1 MVAPVLFQPFP
12 RKECFHS
19 IRDSKHVPE
28 LSICFRIA
36 LTFLN
41 SSLDCHEYWLF
52 VAHILLSSPVHF
64 VHENVNHANWGPSQ
78 RDALQRQP
86 HWKCDS
92 FFQTS
97 VNFFWNWFIKSSDFV
112 IQWFHWEWRLV
123 SCGKWMQ
130 SPVAWFTWPV
140 WFRTLYFLGHISSAP
155 PTPTAISVLVCSDVL
170 SHHGRTI
177 SWVARGLTR
186 WATQS
191 PLIPSVLDLW
201 KQLSK
206 SLE

>member
-1 MVAPVLFQPFP
+1 MVAPVLFRPFP

-41 SSLDCHEYWLF
+41 SSLEYLEYWLF
-52 VAHILLSSPVHF
+52 VAQIVLSSPVHF
-64 VHENVNHANWGPSQ
+64 VHENVNRADWGPS
-78 RDALQRQP
+78 RSDALQRQRP
-86 HWKCDS
+86 WKCDS

-97 VNFFWNWFIKSSDFV
+97 VNFFGNWFMKFSDFV
-112 IQWFHWEWRLV
+112 IQWFHWVWRLV
-123 SCGKWMQ
+123 SCGKWTQ
-130 SPVAWFTWPV
+130 SPVAYSHVQFDSE
-140 WFRTLYFLGHISSAP
+140 RLYFLGHISSAP
-155 PTPTAISVLVCSDVL
+155 LTPTAISVLVGSDVL